1 MRSFAATERKLYRIG
16 VPEVWGST
24 YDIRTRHNSAVQIRN
39 GKPIADLPLGL
50 AKKIAL
56 KQALKKAEG
65 TDLEKLL
72 KDHGFIG

>member
-24 YDIRTRHNSAVQIRN
+24 YDIRPGTTPLYKFGTENPS
-39 GKPIADLPLGL
+39 PICRL